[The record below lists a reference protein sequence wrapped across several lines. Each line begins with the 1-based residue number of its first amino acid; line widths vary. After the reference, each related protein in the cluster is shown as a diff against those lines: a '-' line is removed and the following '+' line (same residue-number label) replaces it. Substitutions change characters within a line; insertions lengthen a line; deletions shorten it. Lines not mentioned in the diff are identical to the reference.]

1 MFELQPCPFCE
12 SRGTDL
18 VVEQLNFAAGYV
30 RCKHCGARGPL
41 GPYASVIMESF
52 APIDQQT
59 LEALDAIEPEAGE
72 QYRSEIAAAEFLEG
86 LAASRLEGQFIGP
99 LPKPEV

>member
-41 GPYASVIMESF
+41 GPYASVVDMWNGCSRWVNR
-52 APIDQQT
+52 AKD
-59 LEALDAIEPEAGE
+59 
-72 QYRSEIAAAEFLEG
+72 SENED
-86 LAASRLEGQFIGP
+86 
-99 LPKPEV
+99 V